1 MKKITILSVAILL
14 FAFSANSQVTK
25 GNWLVGG
32 NANFSKDKTKGP
44 LGSSNETRFI
54 LSPDIGYF
62 LANKFAV
69 GVNFSLDRFDYTLNE
84 NNNHSTSYLFGPFAR
99 YYFLPTD
106 KQVNVFAGGS
116 YQLNIQ
122 SPGGSSTNRYSFF
135 AGPVIFFNS
144 SVGLEFTVNYSSL
157 TYSGSTTNTFQIGAG
172 FQIHLE
178 KEKKQ

>member
-1 MKKITILSVAILL
+1 MKQITILSAAILL
-14 FAFSANSQVTK
+14 FVFTANSQVTK

-32 NANFSKDKTKGP
+32 NASFASSKSTGP
-44 LGSSNETRFI
+44 LGSGKQVRFI
-54 LSPDIGYF
+54 LSPNIGYF
-62 LANKFAV
+62 IADKLVA
-69 GVNFSLDRFDYTLNE
+69 GINFSLDRFNYSLNE
-84 NNNHSTSYLFGPFAR
+84 NINHSTSYLFGPFAR
-99 YYFLPTD
+99 YYFLPAD

-116 YQLNIQ
+116 YQHSIQ
-122 SPGGSSTNRYSFF
+122 SSGGTNTNLYSFF

-178 KEKKQ
+178 KEKNQ